1 MLGAIDVL
9 AKSVCLDGLKE
20 KKGKNIIAVFLIIKD
35 VPKYN
40 LLFFSTKVRISFF
53 LRLVL

>member
-53 LRLVL
+53 